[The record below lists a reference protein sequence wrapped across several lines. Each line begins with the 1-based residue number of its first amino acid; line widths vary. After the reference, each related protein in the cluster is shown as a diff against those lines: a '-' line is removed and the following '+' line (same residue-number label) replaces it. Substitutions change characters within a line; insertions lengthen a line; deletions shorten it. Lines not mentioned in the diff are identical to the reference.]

1 MGVFFFIQKLKTYR
15 YNSMTI
21 LQYTDSYI
29 SFIPKFNFQDQVL
42 VFEFTNETT
51 KEVVS
56 REPNFVGYQN
66 DIAFASVE
74 IYDFIQSGTFYNLKI
89 VLRDSLEIIL
99 YKDRLYWTSN
109 SEINTYSIN
118 EGQYTLPTIDNN
130 DYITI

>member
-1 MGVFFFIQKLKTYR
+1 
-15 YNSMTI
+15 MTI
-21 LQYTDSYI
+21 LQYTDSPIY
-29 SFIPKFNFQDQVL
+29 FIPTFNFQDQVL
-42 VFEFTNETT
+42 IFEFTNETT

-56 REPNFVGYQN
+56 REPYFIGFQS
-66 DIAFASVE
+66 DIAYASIE
-74 IYDFIQSGTFYNLKI
+74 INDFIQPGTFYNLKI
-89 VLRDSLEIIL
+89 VLRDALEEIL

>member
-1 MGVFFFIQKLKTYR
+1 
-15 YNSMTI
+15 MTI
-21 LQYTDSYI
+21 LQYIDSYI
-29 SFIPKFNFQDQVL
+29 SFIPKFDVSAL
-42 VFEFTNETT
+42 SLLFEFTNETT
-51 KEVVS
+51 KEVDS

-66 DIAFASVE
+66 DIAFAS
-74 IYDFIQSGTFYNLKI
+74 IPIDDFIQPETFYNLKI
-89 VLRDSLEIIL
+89 FNISDLEIIL

>member
-1 MGVFFFIQKLKTYR
+1 
-15 YNSMTI
+15 MTI
-21 LQYTDSYI
+21 LQYSDSYI
-29 SFIPKFNFQDQVL
+29 SFIPKTNFGDAVL

-56 REPNFVGYQN
+56 REPNFVGFQN

-74 IYDFIQSGTFYNLKI
+74 TYDFIQPGTFYNLKI
-89 VLRDSLEIIL
+89 VRVDSLEETL
-99 YKDRLYWTSN
+99 YKDRLYWTSG

-118 EGQYTLPTIDNN
+118 EGQYTLPEIDNN

>member
-1 MGVFFFIQKLKTYR
+1 
-15 YNSMTI
+15 MTI

-29 SFIPKFNFQDQVL
+29 SFIPKTNLGDAAL
-42 VFEFTNETT
+42 IFEFTNETT

-56 REPNFVGYQN
+56 REPNFIGYQN
-66 DIAFASVE
+66 DLAYAS
-74 IYDFIQSGTFYNLKI
+74 ISIDDFIQPETFYNLKI
-89 VLRDSLEIIL
+89 VFRDGLETIL
-99 YKDRLYWTSN
+99 YKDRLYWTSG

>member
-1 MGVFFFIQKLKTYR
+1 
-15 YNSMTI
+15 MTI

-29 SFIPKFNFQDQVL
+29 YFIPKFNFNGAAL
-42 VFEFTNETT
+42 LFEFTNETT

-56 REPNFVGYQN
+56 REPNIVGYQN
-66 DIAFASVE
+66 DIAYASVE
-74 IYDFIQSGTFYNLKI
+74 TYDFIQPGTFYNLKI
-89 VLRDSLEIIL
+89 VRVDNLEETL

-118 EGQYTLPTIDNN
+118 EGQYTLPDIDNN